1 MRTFWILAL
10 LIWILGSSFF
20 TKKYFCP
27 ADKTKKPAAA
37 AAGAVGVATDDGCDR
52 SLLFEDRDFSV
63 SLPFNIK
70 FKGSSANIILH
81 DDKASE
87 YESVFKEV
95 AQYLEDNPERSLL
108 LEGVYFEKEINNTD
122 EETLGDAR
130 AKNMK
135 HYLSSEYD
143 IDDTQLMSS
152 PHHSRDLECAYD
164 REAKEVLRGIVASFG
179 EKI

>member
-20 TKKYFCP
+20 TKKYLCP

-37 AAGAVGVATDDGCDR
+37 AAGSLGAATDNGCDR
-52 SLLFEDRDFSV
+52 SLLFEDGDFSV
-63 SLPFNIK
+63 SLPFNVK
-70 FKGSSANIILH
+70 FKGSSANIIFH

-95 AQYLEDNPERSLL
+95 AQYLEDNPDRSLL
-108 LEGVYFEKEINNTD
+108 LEGIYFEQEKNNTD
-122 EETLGDAR
+122 EETLGEAR
-130 AKNMK
+130 ALSMQ
-135 HYLSSEYD
+135 HYLSSNYD
-143 IDDTQLMSS
+143 IDNTQLLSS
-152 PHHSRDLECAYD
+152 SRHSRDLQCAYD
-164 REAKEVLRGIVASFG
+164 VGAKEVLLGIVASFG